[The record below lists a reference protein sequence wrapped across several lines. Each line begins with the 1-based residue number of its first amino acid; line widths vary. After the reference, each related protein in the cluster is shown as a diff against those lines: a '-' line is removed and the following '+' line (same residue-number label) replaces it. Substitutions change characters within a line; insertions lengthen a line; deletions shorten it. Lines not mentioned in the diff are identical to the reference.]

1 MCTWIVWEVILRSG
15 FLSHLYHIG
24 IEGRGKERDQNENMA
39 SKNDTFSF
47 SETMNNFVEKE
58 MKKVVKDR

>member
-1 MCTWIVWEVILRSG
+1 M
-15 FLSHLYHIG
+15 SHLYHIG